1 MRVLAV
7 THSDSDPSQVFGR
20 VVRER
25 GHELHEGAFATNA
38 FPDDPDRYGA
48 ILVFGGTMHT
58 HQDDLHPW
66 LRNEKEYVREALER
80 GVPVFGVCLGA
91 QLLADAAGA
100 EVKKLI
106 VPEIGWYD
114 VELTHE
120 AAGDAV
126 FGALPKRFPSFQWH
140 SYTFDLPDGA
150 VALAR
155 NETCLQ
161 AFRLDGS
168 WAVQFHPEV
177 EAEVLDTWIANYD
190 TNEDAQRLGRD
201 ATAGREEARAKIAGW
216 NEIGRTLA
224 SRFLDVVER
233 GGR

>member
-7 THSDSDPSQVFGR
+7 THSDTDPSQIFGR
-20 VVRER
+20 IVRER
-25 GHELHEGAFATNA
+25 GHELDEGAFASRS
-38 FPDDPDRYGA
+38 FPDEPESYGA

-58 HQDDLHPW
+58 HEDELHPW
-66 LRNEKEYVREALER
+66 LRHEKDYVREALHR

-114 VELTHE
+114 VELTDE
-120 AAGDAV
+120 AAADPI
-126 FGALPKRFPSFQWH
+126 FGGLPERFPSFQWH
-140 SYTFDLPDGA
+140 SYTFDLPEGA
-150 VALAR
+150 VPLAR

-168 WAVQFHPEV
+168 WGVQFHPEV
-177 EAEVLDTWIANYD
+177 EPDVLETWIANYD
-190 TNEDAQRLGRD
+190 TNEDARRLGRD
-201 ATAGREEARAKIAGW
+201 ASSGREEARAKIGRW
-216 NEIGRTLA
+216 NELGRTLA
-224 SRFLDVVER
+224 TRFLEFVER
-233 GGR
+233 DRT

>member
-7 THSDSDPSQVFGR
+7 THSDTDPSQIFGR

-25 GHELHEGAFATNA
+25 GHELDEGAFANRS
-38 FPDDPDRYGA
+38 FPDEPDRYGA

-58 HQDDLHPW
+58 HEDDLHPW
-66 LRNEKEYVREALER
+66 LRSEKEYVRVALER
-80 GVPVFGVCLGA
+80 AVPVFGVCLGA

-114 VELTHE
+114 VELTE
-120 AAGDAV
+120 ESASDAV
-126 FGALPKRFPSFQWH
+126 FGALPRRFPTFQWH
-140 SYTFDLPDGA
+140 NYTFDLPDGA

-168 WAVQFHPEV
+168 WGVQFHPEV
-177 EAEVLDTWIANYD
+177 EAHVLDTWIANYD
-190 TNEDAQRLGRD
+190 TNEDARRLGRE
-201 ATAGREEARAKIAGW
+201 TASGREEARARIGGW

-224 SRFLDVVER
+224 SRFLEFVER
-233 GGR
+233 GAR

>member
-7 THSDSDPSQVFGR
+7 THSDTDPSQIFGQ

-25 GHELHEGAFATNA
+25 GHELHEGAFATDF
-38 FPDDPDRYGA
+38 FPDEPGRYDA

-58 HQDDLHPW
+58 HEDELHPW

-100 EVKKLI
+100 EVKKLV

-114 VELTHE
+114 VELTDD
-120 AAGDAV
+120 AADDPIFAH
-126 FGALPKRFPSFQWH
+126 LPRRFASYQWH
-140 SYTFDLPDGA
+140 NYTFDLPPRA

-177 EAEVLDTWIANYD
+177 EARVLETWISNYD

-201 ATAGREEARAKIAGW
+201 TASGIEEARAKIGDW

-224 SRFLDVVER
+224 RRFLDSVER
-233 GGR
+233 AAP

>member
-1 MRVLAV
+1 VRVLAV
-7 THSDSDPSQVFGR
+7 THSDSDPSQIFGR
-20 VVRER
+20 VARER
-25 GHELHEGAFATNA
+25 RHELHEGTFAA
-38 FPDDPDRYGA
+38 ESFPDEPDRYGA

-58 HQDDLHPW
+58 HEDDLHPW
-66 LRNEKEYVREALER
+66 LRSEKEYVREALER

-100 EVKKLI
+100 DVKKLV

-114 VELTHE
+114 VELTDE
-120 AAGDAV
+120 APGDAV
-126 FGALPKRFPSFQWH
+126 FGGLPRRFPSFQWH
-140 SYTFDLPDGA
+140 NYTFDLPPGA

-177 EAEVLDTWIANYD
+177 ERSVLDTWIANYD

-201 ATAGREEARAKIAGW
+201 TASGLAEARAKIGGW
-216 NEIGRTLA
+216 NEIGRMLA
-224 SRFLDVVER
+224 SRFLEFVER
-233 GGR
+233 RVR